1 MTGANHRRG
10 TAWVTG
16 GATGIGFACAKRLG
30 SAGFTVA
37 ISGRRVAEL
46 ERACAELEQAGIAA
60 RSYPLDV
67 ANPEAVARVAGEVA
81 RDLGEVS
88 ALVCAAGTNV
98 TARSWKVLAA
108 ADFAKVA
115 AINLNGVAY
124 CVSAVL
130 PGMRVAG
137 AGSIV
142 VVSSWAGWTYL
153 PVAGAVYGASK
164 RALGP
169 LVDSL
174 NDQEGERGIRA
185 TLLCPAEVATPILG
199 TRPRPPAAADI
210 ARMLTPAD
218 IAEAA
223 AYAIEAPPHV
233 CLNEIVI
240 TPTYNRFYVGAADL
254 ARL

>member
-1 MTGANHRRG
+1 MTQAVKRTG
-10 TAWVTG
+10 TAWITG
-16 GATGIGFACAKRLG
+16 GATGIGFACARRLG
-30 SAGFTVA
+30 QSGLKVA
-37 ISGRRVAEL
+37 ISGRREVELTRALDELAAE
-46 ERACAELEQAGIAA
+46 GIDVKVF
-60 RSYPLDV
+60 PLDV
-67 ANPEAVARVAGEVA
+67 SDAEAVARVARTIATE
-81 RDLGEVS
+81 LGPIS
-88 ALVCAAGTNV
+88 ALVCSAGTNV
-98 TARSWKVLAA
+98 TARSWKQLAA
-108 ADFAKVA
+108 ADFARVA

-130 PGMRVAG
+130 PGMRALR

-153 PVAGAVYGASK
+153 PVAGAVYGATK

-169 LVDSL
+169 VVESI
-174 NDQEGERGIRA
+174 NDQEGEQGIRA

-199 TRPRPPAAADI
+199 TRPRPPAQADI
-210 ARMLTPAD
+210 ARMLRPAD

-240 TPTYNRFYVGAADL
+240 TPTYNRFYVGAQDL
-254 ARL
+254 QRL